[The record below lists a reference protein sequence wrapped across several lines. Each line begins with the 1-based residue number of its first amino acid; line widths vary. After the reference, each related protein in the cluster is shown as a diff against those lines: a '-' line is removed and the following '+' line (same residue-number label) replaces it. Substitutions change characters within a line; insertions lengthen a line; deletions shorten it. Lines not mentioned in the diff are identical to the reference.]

1 MMVDLDRH
9 SRHILL
15 PQVGTEGQTRICNTR
30 ALCVGAGGL
39 GSPVIQYLAAAG
51 IGHLTIV
58 DDDNVDISNLQ
69 RQIIHRTS
77 DIGSPKAESAK
88 RFVNDLDP
96 NISVEAKVVRLDE
109 NNAKELFSGHDII
122 IDGTDN
128 IPTRYLIDDICSEL
142 GITWV
147 YGSVYRF
154 EGQVSVFNF
163 KGGPKYRDLFP
174 DHPPEHLIPSCADAG
189 VLGVLPGLI
198 GSLQANEVIK
208 IITGIG
214 KPLSGRLLIYDAL
227 ESQQK
232 ILKFGESSNEQV
244 EEPSPAQSVVMF
256 NAIDSAKAIAKM
268 NEGWEPYFI
277 DVRSQNEWDQV
288 RIAKTVD
295 LCPHTE
301 ILSAVDRI
309 PKDRDVLVHCMAGMR
324 SELAIMQLIDAGFDA
339 SKLYNLSGGI
349 LDWAETNPEG
359 IIQG

>member
-1 MMVDLDRH
+1 MVDLDRH

-15 PQVGTEGQTRICNTR
+15 PQVGAEGQTQICNSR
-30 ALCVGAGGL
+30 VLCVGAGGL
-39 GSPVIQYLAAAG
+39 GSPVIQYLASAG

-58 DDDNVDISNLQ
+58 DDDSVDLSNLQ
-69 RQIIHRTS
+69 RQVIHRTS
-77 DIGSPKAESAK
+77 DIGVPKAESAK
-88 RFVNDLDP
+88 RFVKDLDP
-96 NISVEAKVVRLDE
+96 NISVESIVVRLDE

-128 IPTRYLIDDICSEL
+128 IPTRYLIDDTCVEL

-163 KGGPKYRDLFP
+163 NGGPRYRDLFP
-174 DHPPEHLIPSCADAG
+174 EAPPEHLIPSCADAG
-189 VLGVLPGLI
+189 VLGVLPGFI
-198 GSLQANEVIK
+198 GCLQANEAIK
-208 IITGIG
+208 IIVGIG
-214 KPLSGRLLIYDAL
+214 EPLSGKLLIYDAL

-232 ILKFGESSNEQV
+232 ILQFGNSNNEQV
-244 EEPSPAQSVVMF
+244 EVPNPSQSQVMF
-256 NAIDSAKAIAKM
+256 HAIDSAKAIAKM
-268 NEGWEPYFI
+268 NEGWQPYFI
-277 DVRSQNEWDQV
+277 DVRSQNEWNQA
-288 RIAKTVD
+288 RISKTVD

-324 SELAIMQLIDAGFDA
+324 SELAIMHLIDAGYDA